1 MGCGERNAGA
11 YFADQVRQAQKRP
24 AKTALLGVKKE
35 LKAHERWISVQ
46 LFSSHNHEGMDEL
59 QRTLNWWLTLPED
72 DVAAIEDDLAD

>member
-1 MGCGERNAGA
+1 
-11 YFADQVRQAQKRP
+11 
-24 AKTALLGVKKE
+24 
-35 LKAHERWISVQ
+35 VQ

>member
-11 YFADQVRQAQKRP
+11 YFADQVRQAQKR
-24 AKTALLGVKKE
+24 ASKNCASQVKKE

-72 DVAAIEDDLAD
+72 DVAAIEDDLVD